1 MSKHGVRPELAA
13 ADAAV
18 GKGNAFPTAVRDVD
32 LDQWGPSW
40 RYPILVSV
48 TMTGPWIVRSTRVPG
63 ESARRKPTKG
73 EVMTKRGIRILQF
86 VIAVLLASSTVTTDL
101 RAETGQVAVVFTKGG
116 LIVGVGGGEGVLVFR
131 GKRYPFT
138 VSGMSV
144 GFTIGA
150 STTKLVGR
158 ALNLS
163 GPGSIEGSYSAIGA
177 GGAVAAG
184 AGGVQLQNAN
194 GVILQLSGPKVGAE
208 LSAAVGG
215 VTIRLK

>member
-1 MSKHGVRPELAA
+1 MKKFGIGVALVALLTGVA
-13 ADAAV
+13 C
-18 GKGNAFPTAVRDVD
+18 FCT
-32 LDQWGPSW
+32 PS
-40 RYPILVSV
+40 
-48 TMTGPWIVRSTRVPG
+48 
-63 ESARRKPTKG
+63 
-73 EVMTKRGIRILQF
+73 
-86 VIAVLLASSTVTTDL
+86 

-116 LIVGVGGGEGVLVFR
+116 FIVGVGGGEGVLIFR

-138 VSGMSV
+138 ASGMSV
-144 GFTIGA
+144 CFTIGA

-163 GPGSIEGSYSAIGA
+163 SPASIEGTYSAIGA

-208 LSAAVGG
+208 VSAAVGG
-215 VTIRLK
+215 VTVRLK

>member
-1 MSKHGVRPELAA
+1 MRKLAA
-13 ADAAV
+13 NIALVALLV
-18 GKGNAFPTAVRDVD
+18 GVVGVSS
-32 LDQWGPSW
+32 PS
-40 RYPILVSV
+40 
-48 TMTGPWIVRSTRVPG
+48 
-63 ESARRKPTKG
+63 
-73 EVMTKRGIRILQF
+73 
-86 VIAVLLASSTVTTDL
+86 

-116 LIVGVGGGEGVLVFR
+116 LIIGVGGGEGVLVFR

-158 ALNLS
+158 ALNLK
-163 GPGSIEGSYSAIGA
+163 GPASIEGPFAAIGA
-177 GGAVAAG
+177 GGAIAAG

-194 GVILQLSGPKVGAE
+194 GVILQLSGPRVGAE

-215 VTIRLK
+215 

>member
-1 MSKHGVRPELAA
+1 VNERKKAMRNFAASVAMVALLVGLAGVS
-13 ADAAV
+13 
-18 GKGNAFPTAVRDVD
+18 T
-32 LDQWGPSW
+32 PS
-40 RYPILVSV
+40 
-48 TMTGPWIVRSTRVPG
+48 
-63 ESARRKPTKG
+63 
-73 EVMTKRGIRILQF
+73 
-86 VIAVLLASSTVTTDL
+86 
-101 RAETGQVAVVFTKGG
+101 RAETGHVAVVFTKGG
-116 LIVGVGGGEGVLVFR
+116 LIVGVGGGEGVLIFR
-131 GKRYPFT
+131 GHRYPFT

-158 ALNLS
+158 ALNLQ
-163 GPGSIEGSYSAIGA
+163 GPASIEGSYSAIGA